1 MNLKTKVTKGIA
13 FLFSDTRFLSEKM
26 FSECCFPDTEI
37 PIAIECSKELN
48 SRAQKIDQLE
58 TFWKLF
64 VRSGSNITTFHPH

>member
-48 SRAQKIDQLE
+48 SRAQK
-58 TFWKLF
+58 
-64 VRSGSNITTFHPH
+64 